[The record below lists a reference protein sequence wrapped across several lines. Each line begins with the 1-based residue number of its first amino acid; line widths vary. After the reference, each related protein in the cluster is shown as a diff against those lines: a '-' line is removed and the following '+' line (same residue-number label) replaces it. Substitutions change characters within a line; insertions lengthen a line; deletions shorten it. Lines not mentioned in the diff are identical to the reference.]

1 LKDSP
6 AREERP
12 AQSAAPPPAP
22 APIQLEGG
30 PEGKPLASKSAQE
43 WYKDAKAAYDAKAPE
58 RGLSLVQYAIRLDSE
73 HAEFHALHARLLDAV
88 RGDKRIQV
96 RALEN
101 ALRLNPKD
109 VDSAILLAETFQA
122 LGMHARATR
131 LWEVVRHLRPNHPV
145 FAPAVGKG
153 RKGERPGLGEQW
165 SVLVAT
171 AKDAIQRML
180 KRG

>member
-1 LKDSP
+1 
-6 AREERP
+6 
-12 AQSAAPPPAP
+12 
-22 APIQLEGG
+22 
-30 PEGKPLASKSAQE
+30 
-43 WYKDAKAAYDAKAPE
+43 
-58 RGLSLVQYAIRLDSE
+58 
-73 HAEFHALHARLLDAV
+73 V

-109 VDSAILLAETFQA
+109 VDSAILLAETFQT

-153 RKGERPGLGEQW
+153 RKGERPGWRAVVRPGGHRQGCDPKNVKE
-165 SVLVAT
+165 
-171 AKDAIQRML
+171 
-180 KRG
+180 G